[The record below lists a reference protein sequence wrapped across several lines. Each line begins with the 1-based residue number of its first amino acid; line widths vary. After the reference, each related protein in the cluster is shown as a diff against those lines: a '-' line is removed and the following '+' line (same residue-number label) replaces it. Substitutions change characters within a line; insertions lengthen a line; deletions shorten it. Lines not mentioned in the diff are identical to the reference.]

1 MQRRDIIKTALAAGV
16 SPLIGGCEG
25 PRSAGTSPRPLPA
38 LFVAHGSP
46 MLIDDATWVR
56 ELRAWTE
63 AIPRPSSI
71 LVISAHW
78 VDRPITLSATQPVP
92 VVHDFYGFPS
102 RYYEMAYPAPGAPA
116 LARRVRELLAPTGP
130 VVEDPKR
137 GLDHGAYVP
146 LMAMVPGADIPVL
159 QMSLP
164 GMDPA
169 ELVEVGRRLA
179 PLRSEGV
186 LIVGSGFLTHNMRA
200 IDFRSG
206 ASVPSWAAEFDA
218 WAAEALGR
226 RDVDGLVAY
235 RDKAPGVRIALP
247 THEHF
252 VPVLM
257 ALGTSVESREETTF
271 PIIGWTYG
279 SFTKRSVQF
288 G

>member
-1 MQRRDIIKTALAAGV
+1 MQRRDLIKTALAAGV
-16 SPLIGGCEG
+16 TPLVGACER
-25 PRSAGTSPRPLPA
+25 PRGTPASTGPLPA

-46 MLIDDATWVR
+46 LLIDDATWVQ
-56 ELRAWTE
+56 ELRQWAE
-63 AIPRPSSI
+63 SIPRPSAI

-78 VDRPITLSATQPVP
+78 VDRPITLSATDPVP

-102 RYYEMAYPAPGAPA
+102 RYYELAYPAPGAPA
-116 LARRVRELLAPTGP
+116 LARRVRELLTPAGP
-130 VVEDPKR
+130 VVQDPRR

-146 LMAMVPGADIPVL
+146 LLAMYPSADVPVL

-169 ELVEVGRRLA
+169 ELVQVGRRLA

-186 LIVGSGFLTHNMRA
+186 LVVGSGFLTHNMRA

-218 WAAEALGR
+218 WAAAALAR
-226 RDVDGLVAY
+226 RDLDGLVAY
-235 RDKAPGVRIALP
+235 RDKAPAVRMALP

-252 VPVLM
+252 APVLM
-257 ALGTSVESREETTF
+257 TLGTSVDLREETTF